1 VPDPCHGPQLPY
13 RPRMALPCWREA
25 LAVAHQPRT
34 ETAELKEAKFESN
47 YAHEMGFDEKR
58 LAFSS
63 MIQVTL

>member
-1 VPDPCHGPQLPY
+1 
-13 RPRMALPCWREA
+13 MALPCWREA